1 MDLRH
6 GLLYSLIIHR
16 ELVDVNMRL
25 SIAENSW
32 RQLQQLVMNCE
43 NQDKLGL
50 CGRETETPSHKS
62 KTIVNILRLHASNNL
77 FMYQR
82 VFFFSSHLNQKHV
95 VD

>member
-6 GLLYSLIIHR
+6 GLLYSLIIH
-16 ELVDVNMRL
+16 RL

-50 CGRETETPSHKS
+50 CGRETENPSHNS
-62 KTIVNILRLHASNNL
+62 KTVNIPRLHASNNL
-77 FMYQR
+77 CLCIKE
-82 VFFFSSHLNQKHV
+82 FFSSPLT
-95 VD
+95 

>member
-6 GLLYSLIIHR
+6 GLLYNLIIHR
-16 ELVDVNMRL
+16 ELADVNMRL

-50 CGRETETPSHKS
+50 CGRETENPSHKS
-62 KTIVNILRLHASNNL
+62 KMIVNIPRLHASNNL
-77 FMYQR
+77 CLCIKE
-82 VFFFSSHLNQKHV
+82 FFSSPLT
-95 VD
+95 